1 MARWQDGIV
10 KDILQA
16 EAMLVI
22 AADPDGLLAEES
34 IQQEIR
40 SRRFDFIT
48 YDDPAIFRYEYE
60 SKYRTKWDAG
70 VDTGSRVLL
79 RTAAR
84 NLENMPY
91 DLLMAGHTV
100 ELSIGNLFP
109 GLSYPVIEKLPPA
122 YIDKLNDAYAGF
134 KHSAIGEGET
144 CDFILQ
150 HVFQIIP
157 ELIKEPVDLLK
168 NLLRIHYEKEE
179 MPPVLCQRLVA
190 KLQQK
195 ALFTSW
201 PLKTLFCDGD
211 AFFQFLQER
220 WPIFLDRI
228 ANDNTASREPRPVY
242 KFNLEGPSDLPF
254 EHKDIHIYMDN
265 LFLEGLL
272 QPVRHEAT
280 GKKLLRSYKW
290 ARAGL
295 VTGAN
300 TEEIDNLEMMLD
312 NLEDAIP
319 TEEARYLDWLN
330 FAAKW
335 AHLNMLRYSIF
346 GLADSAL
353 ERRITDYQAA
363 IDQAFDR
370 WLSGHYA
377 GLYNMPPVPPV
388 MLHHIPRAMAQVR
401 LEQDCR
407 VALLVIDGMG
417 YDQWLVIKNILL
429 KKGPDIKFRESAV
442 FAWAPT
448 ITSISRQSLFAG
460 KIPSNFAS
468 SFSTTTK
475 EPVLWEQFWLQQ
487 GMSKD
492 AIAYIK
498 GLGEDVSLA
507 GVEEAVSSPGIKI
520 LGLVVD
526 KLDKIMHG
534 IELGASGMQGQVKQ
548 WTNEGFLEKLMR
560 ILVENKFQIFLTS
573 DHGNIESKGCGRPM
587 EGAIADLKGERVRI
601 YNEST
606 LRASVADKFPGSIEW
621 PAIGLPDDC
630 LPLMAPGR
638 SAFILEGHRTVTHG
652 GTCIEELIVPLVQV
666 DRRSN

>member
-1 MARWQDGIV
+1 MTRWQDGIV

-16 EAMLVI
+16 GARLVI
-22 AADPDGLLAEES
+22 AADPDGLLADEG

-40 SRRFDFIT
+40 TRRFDFIN
-48 YDDPAIFRYEYE
+48 YEDPAVFRYEYE
-60 SKYRTKWDAG
+60 LKYRTKWDADM
-70 VDTGSRVLL
+70 DTGSRVLL
-79 RTAAR
+79 RTTGR
-84 NLENMPY
+84 NLDNLPY
-91 DLLMAGHTV
+91 DLLQAGHRV
-100 ELSIGNLFP
+100 ELNLGKLFQ

-122 YIDKLNDAYAGF
+122 YIDKLNEAYAGF
-134 KHSAIGEGET
+134 KHSALGEGET

-150 HVFQIIP
+150 HVFQIMP
-157 ELIKEPVDLLK
+157 ELIKEPEDLLK
-168 NLLRIHYEKEE
+168 TLLRIHYEKEE

-190 KLQQK
+190 NLQQK
-195 ALFTSW
+195 AAFKSW
-201 PLKTLFCDGD
+201 PLNILFRDRD

-220 WPIFLDRI
+220 WPLFVDRI
-228 ANDNTASREPRPVY
+228 TNDNPTSREQRPDY
-242 KFNLEGPSDLPF
+242 KFNVAGPRDLPF
-254 EHKDIHIYMDN
+254 EHKDVHIYMDN

-272 QPVRHEAT
+272 QPIRHETT

-290 ARAGL
+290 ARTGL

-319 TEEARYLDWLN
+319 TAEARYLDWLN

-353 ERRITDYQAA
+353 ENRTTDYQAV

-377 GLYNMPPVPPV
+377 GLYNMPPVPPI
-388 MLHHIPRAMAQVR
+388 MLHHIPRAMAQAR

-407 VALLVIDGMG
+407 VALLVIDGMS

-429 KKGPDIKFRESAV
+429 QKVPDIKLHESAV

-448 ITSISRQSLFAG
+448 ITSISRQALFAG

-468 SFSTTTK
+468 SIMTTAK

-487 GMSKD
+487 GMSKE

-498 GLGEDVSLA
+498 GLGEASSLA
-507 GVEEAVSSPGIKI
+507 GVEEAVSSQGAKV

-548 WTNEGFLEKLMR
+548 WANEGFLEKLMR
-560 ILVENKFQIFLTS
+560 ILVENRFQIYLTS
-573 DHGNIESKGCGRPM
+573 DHGNIEAKGCGRPM
-587 EGAIADLKGERVRI
+587 EGAIADMKGERVRI
-601 YNEST
+601 YNESV
-606 LRASVADKFPGSIEW
+606 LRASVAGKFPGSIEW
-621 PAIGLPDDC
+621 PSVGLPDDF
-630 LPLMAPGR
+630 LPLIATGR
-638 SAFILEGHRTVTHG
+638 SAFILERHRTVTHG

-666 DRRSN
+666 DRRTN